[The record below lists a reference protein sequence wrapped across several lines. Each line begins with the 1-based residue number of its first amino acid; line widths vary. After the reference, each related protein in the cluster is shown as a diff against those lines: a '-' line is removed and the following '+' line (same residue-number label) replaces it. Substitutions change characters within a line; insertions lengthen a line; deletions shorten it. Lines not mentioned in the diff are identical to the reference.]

1 MTIRGVGNG
10 GIPGVGNLE
19 ELLPAELKPAA
30 QQLRQLTQ
38 GVVDGMGG
46 PRAALAN
53 QPPLPQG
60 PGNVDYNALTSDLDP
75 DVARILGR
83 SSMGEKEVVEALQ
96 SLGLETGATLN
107 DPKTKEAIKQVQKAF
122 DLDPTGELDV
132 EALLAI
138 LEAKMADDRR
148 SQASRASTR
157 PSVQRANNGG
167 GGGGGGGGGMNGAGG
182 AGGANQTGG
191 AGGAQNTQGA
201 GNTAPVDVS
210 NYQYQAGDVTPEKLV
225 QMSPGL
231 SLEKAREVAP
241 HLNNAMREAGINT
254 PARQA
259 AFIAQLGHE
268 SGNFR
273 YSEEIASGAAYEG
286 RRDLGNTQPGDGERF
301 KGRGYIQLTGRANY
315 AAAGRALGLDLVNN
329 PQLAARPE
337 NAARIA
343 AWYWNSR
350 GLNAKADAGDFAGIT
365 RSINGGTNGA
375 ADRNQRYQAALAALG
390 RDRGNTQMA

>member
-1 MTIRGVGNG
+1 MTIRGVGK
-10 GIPGVGNLE
+10 GIPGIPGLE
-19 ELLPAELKPAA
+19 ELDQLLPEN
-30 QQLRQLTQ
+30 LRAKSGATNQPP
-38 GVVDGMGG
+38 VDGMGG
-46 PRAALAN
+46 PRASLLN
-53 QPPLPQG
+53 QPALP
-60 PGNVDYNALTSDLDP
+60 NVSTNAAEVDYNALTGGELDA

-83 SSMGEKEVVEALQ
+83 SSLGEREVIDALR
-96 SLGLETGATLN
+96 SLGLETGDTLN
-107 DPKTKEAIKQVQKAF
+107 DPKTKEALKQVQKVF
-122 DLDPTGELDV
+122 GLEETGELDA
-132 EALLAI
+132 ELLMAI

-148 SQASRASTR
+148 SQAERAARR
-157 PSVQRANNGG
+157 PSVQRAPGNSGG
-167 GGGGGGGGGMNGAGG
+167 GGGGP
-182 AGGANQTGG
+182 GANQG
-191 AGGAQNTQGA
+191 TQGT
-201 GNTAPVDVS
+201 GTQGTQGTQGGAPVDVS

-273 YSEEIASGAAYEG
+273 YSEEIASGRAYEG

-329 PQLAARPE
+329 PELAARPE

-350 GLNAKADAGDFAGIT
+350 GLNARADAGDFDGIT
-365 RSINGGTNGA
+365 RAINGGYNGK
-375 ADRNQRYQAALAALG
+375 ADRDQRYRAALAAIG
-390 RDRGNTQMA
+390 PGTDRGQVA

>member
-1 MTIRGVGNG
+1 
-10 GIPGVGNLE
+10 
-19 ELLPAELKPAA
+19 
-30 QQLRQLTQ
+30 
-38 GVVDGMGG
+38 
-46 PRAALAN
+46 
-53 QPPLPQG
+53 
-60 PGNVDYNALTSDLDP
+60 
-75 DVARILGR
+75 
-83 SSMGEKEVVEALQ
+83 
-96 SLGLETGATLN
+96 
-107 DPKTKEAIKQVQKAF
+107 
-122 DLDPTGELDV
+122 
-132 EALLAI
+132 
-138 LEAKMADDRR
+138 
-148 SQASRASTR
+148 
-157 PSVQRANNGG
+157 
-167 GGGGGGGGGMNGAGG
+167 MNGAGG

-191 AGGAQNTQGA
+191 AGNTQNTQGA

-343 AWYWNSR
+343 AWFWNSR